1 MIPIVAE
8 SIQKQDDDTLLKC
21 VVDLAENAPAFLR
34 RQIQPLMQICK
45 QAVTNNDFNDSW
57 RHLAIQVIITLS
69 NTEPEATAALMEV
82 LKQRRESRN
91 DSPHVRNNLQ
101 I

>member
-1 MIPIVAE
+1 MIPILAE
-8 SIQKQDDDTLLKC
+8 SILKQDDDTLLKC
-21 VVDLAENAPAFLR
+21 VVDLAENIPSFLR

-45 QAVTNNDFNDSW
+45 QAVINNEYDESW

-69 NTEPEATAALMEV
+69 NTEPEATAALMQV
-82 LKQRRESRN
+82 LEQRRQLRN
-91 DSPHVRNNLQ
+91 DSPRVSNNFQ